1 MLVLDTE
8 KEKGI
13 ISNWSKYISYLPA
26 SLAGASLV
34 IIGVGID
41 KPIAAIVLV
50 GLNHQHQLHPHCS

>member
-13 ISNWSKYISYLPA
+13 ISYLPA
-26 SLAGASLV
+26 SPAGASLV